1 MIGDGYSNIMKAKA
15 YILDGSGYLYR
26 AYHGMPPMVNRDGQ
40 PMQMVYGFCKMMLAL
55 LREQPDYF
63 VIVWDTPSKT
73 VRHDADVTYKANRVK
88 MPSDFGDQIKVIHE
102 IMSQIWLSQVAC
114 PWYEADDVL
123 YSFALHNDPSVE
135 YHIYTADKDIKQV
148 LKDWVFIQDPMKQ
161 ETRDHM
167 RFQSEYGFT
176 PELMVDYLTL
186 VGDVSD
192 NVPWVAG
199 IGPKMAQELVSKFG
213 GLWEI
218 YMSLDQL
225 SEKTRN
231 KLVAAQ
237 DTVAHSRKMIQLYDV
252 PALDIAI
259 EHYGYNLDFTQ
270 LKAILVTQVGFP
282 SMAKWVDDLKA
293 SLVRGMQQGL
303 F

>member
-1 MIGDGYSNIMKAKA
+1 MKAKA

-26 AYHGMPPMVNRDGQ
+26 AYHGMPPMVNRDGK

-63 VIVWDTPSKT
+63 VIVRDTPSKT

-88 MPSDFGDQIKVIHE
+88 MPDDFWEQITVIHE
-102 IMSQIWLSQVAC
+102 IMTQIWLAQVAC
-114 PWYEADDVL
+114 PGYEADDVL

-148 LKDWVFIQDPMKQ
+148 LKDGVVIQDPMKQ
-161 ETRDHM
+161 ETRDHT
-167 RFQSEYGFT
+167 RFQSEYGFI

-186 VGDVSD
+186 IGDASD
-192 NVPWVAG
+192 NVPGVAG
-199 IGPKMAQELVSKFG
+199 IGPKMAQQLICQFG
-213 GLWEI
+213 DLSAI
-218 YMSLDQL
+218 YMSLDQV
-225 SEKTRN
+225 SASVRD

-237 DTVAHSRKMIQLYDV
+237 DIVPHSRKMIQLYDV
-252 PALDIAI
+252 PELDVAI
-259 EHYGYNLDFTQ
+259 EHYGYDLDYSQMKTIFRD
-270 LKAILVTQVGFP
+270 QVGFP
-282 SMAKWVDDLKA
+282 SMVRLVDELQA
-293 SLVRGMQQGL
+293 SLVRGVQQGL